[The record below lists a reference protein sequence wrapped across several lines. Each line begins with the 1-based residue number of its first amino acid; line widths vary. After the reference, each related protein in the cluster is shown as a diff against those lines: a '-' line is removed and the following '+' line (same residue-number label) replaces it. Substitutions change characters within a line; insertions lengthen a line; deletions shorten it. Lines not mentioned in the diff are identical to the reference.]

1 MTLLR
6 RIFEERRRVL
16 LPVTI
21 ALIANVA
28 VLVVAVFPL
37 QAAVSIASS
46 RVSEVMRDLGE
57 ARLAERQ
64 AAAARASKERAD
76 RELARFYT
84 DVLPASFGTARQT
97 TNIWLYEAARDA
109 GLEFKGSHFDSETI
123 RDSSLSRAF
132 SKITL
137 QGRYP
142 NIRKFLY
149 AVETAREFIVIEKV
163 ELAQQGDRLAANGV
177 LQVSLTVSTY
187 FVSRPP
193 S

>member
-1 MTLLR
+1 MTLVK
-6 RIFEERRRVL
+6 RIFEERRGIL
-16 LPVTI
+16 LPLVI
-21 ALIANVA
+21 ALVANVA

-37 QAAVSIASS
+37 QAAVSMAESDASIAQ
-46 RVSEVMRDLGE
+46 RDLGE

-64 AAAARASKERAD
+64 ATAARTSKERAD
-76 RELARFYT
+76 RELEKFYS
-84 DVLPASFGTARQT
+84 DVLPASFSTARQT

-109 GLEFKGSHFDSETI
+109 GLEFKGSHFDSETL
-123 RDSSLSRAF
+123 RDSALSRAF

-149 AVETAREFIVIEKV
+149 AVETAKEFIIVEKV
-163 ELAQQGDRLAANGV
+163 ELAQQGDRIAANGV